1 METNYTLITGASSG
15 IGYSLALKFAECGKN
30 LIIVARTEDK
40 LLKLKEEVYGINPKL
55 DVRVIAIDLS
65 LVSNAYKLFDQVE
78 KYNIVTL
85 INNAGFG
92 YFSTIAGQSLSKVEQ
107 MISLNVTSLV
117 ILSTLYVNKYQN
129 VEGTQLINVSST
141 GGYSIVN
148 QAIAYCS
155 TKFFVSAFTE
165 GLNQELKIEGK
176 PLQVKVLAPNATSTD
191 FARVAKGVDKFE
203 YSGNY
208 HTAEEMAGFVLELY
222 ESSNCIGRVNLD
234 TFEFELLN
242 PIFPFRA
249 QGATE
254 GKS

>member
-1 METNYTLITGASSG
+1 MNYTLITGASSG
-15 IGYSLALKFAECGKN
+15 IGHSLALKFAERGKN
-30 LIIVARTEDK
+30 LIIVARTEKK
-40 LLKLKEEVYGINPKL
+40 LLKLKEEVHVINPKL

-65 LVSNAYKLFDQVE
+65 LVSNAYKLFNKVE
-78 KYNIVTL
+78 KYNIETL

-92 YFSTIAGQSLSKVEQ
+92 DFSKISNQNLSKVEQ

-129 VEGTQLINVSST
+129 IKGTQLINVSST

-148 QAIAYCS
+148 QAVTYCS

-165 GLNQELKIEGK
+165 GLSQELLIEEK
-176 PLQVKVLAPNATSTD
+176 PLQVKVLAPNATSTE
-191 FARVAKGVDKFE
+191 FARVAKGVEVFE

-208 HTAEEMAGFVLELY
+208 HTAEEMATFVLKLY
-222 ESSNCIGRVNLD
+222 ESSKCVGRVNLD

-242 PIFPFRA
+242 PIFPFRC
-249 QGATE
+249 QGSTE
-254 GKS
+254 GNS